1 MEDIAQAITNAQD
14 DLLTARADLREAKEL
29 VAALEQDTARI
40 ELELAGLRSY
50 ADRRGLVDDEL
61 GATNAIGGAEIVP
74 ISAAIQLSQH
84 MNGMAGPDLILM
96 SRNEAVATVL
106 AQTAAPMN
114 RLAIHEK
121 IALAGRDESLDDVS
135 LSLSGLKRSGRVEKL
150 GRGLW
155 QLADE
160 SATG

>member
-1 MEDIAQAITNAQD
+1 MEDIAEAIHNAQQ
-14 DLLTARADLREAKEL
+14 DLVTARAELREAKEL
-29 VAALEQDTARI
+29 VAALEQDSARI

-61 GATNAIGGAEIVP
+61 VGVDTAPGAEIVP
-74 ISAAIQLSQH
+74 ISAAIQLSNH
-84 MNGMAGPDLILM
+84 LHGSLGPDLLLM
-96 SRNEAVATVL
+96 SRNDAVATVL
-106 AQTAAPMN
+106 RQTAAPMN